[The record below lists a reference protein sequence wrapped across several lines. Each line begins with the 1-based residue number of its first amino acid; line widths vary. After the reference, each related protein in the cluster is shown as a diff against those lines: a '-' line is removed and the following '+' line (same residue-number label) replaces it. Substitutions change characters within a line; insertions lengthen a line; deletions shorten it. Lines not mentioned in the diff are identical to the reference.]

1 MSFGVA
7 DYQQSGFAA
16 PIPVLSVA
24 EADEL
29 RNELEEL
36 RRANAAE
43 AGHFLGTNCHF
54 LLPRF
59 YDLALS
65 ENVLDAVEAV
75 LGPNLLV
82 WSSGFFLKDPG
93 DEKFVSWHQDSTYW
107 GLEPPEITTAW
118 IALTP
123 SLRES
128 GCLRVVPGSHTKGQI
143 RHVDSFSEANM
154 LSRGQEVAVEVSEDE
169 AHDIELQPGE
179 MSLHHVRL
187 VHGSEPNR
195 ADYPRI
201 GFAVRFIPT
210 HVRQNGGRT
219 FAVLAR
225 GRDDYQHFDT
235 APRPDAALSS
245 AAWKLHQES
254 LQRINAVLMATAAQ
268 ESSSAGH
275 RLRGDD

>member
-1 MSFGVA
+1 MPFGLS
-7 DYQQSGFAA
+7 DYQENGFAA
-16 PIPVLSVA
+16 PIPVLS
-24 EADEL
+24 
-29 RNELEEL
+29 
-36 RRANAAE
+36 AAE
-43 AGHFLGTNCHF
+43 AGELRDEVTRLRRDHPSDAGRILGTNCHL

-65 ENVLDAVEAV
+65 EKLLDAVEAV

-123 SLRES
+123 SIQES
-128 GCLRVVPGSHTKGQI
+128 GCLRVVPGSHTQGQV
-143 RHVDSFSEANM
+143 RHVDSFAETNM
-154 LSRGQEVAVEVSEDE
+154 LSRGQEIAVDVTEDE

-195 ADYPRI
+195 ASYPRV
-201 GFAVRFIPT
+201 GFAVRYIPT
-210 HVRQNGGRT
+210 HVRQIGGRT

-225 GRDDYQHFDT
+225 GRDDYQHFDRP
-235 APRPDAALSS
+235 PRPDAALSS
-245 AAWKLHQES
+245 DAWATHQDS
-254 LQRINAVLMATAAQ
+254 LQRTNAILMATATQKTNAF
-268 ESSSAGH
+268 GH
-275 RLRGDD
+275 RLKGDD

>member
-1 MSFGVA
+1 MAFEVA
-7 DYQQSGFAA
+7 DYQENGFAA
-16 PIPVLSVA
+16 PIPVLSAA

-29 RNELEEL
+29 RDEVARL
-36 RRANAAE
+36 RRE
-43 AGHFLGTNCHF
+43 HPSDAGQFLGTNCHL
-54 LLPRF
+54 LLPSF

-65 ENVLDAVEAV
+65 EKVLDAVEAV
-75 LGPNLLV
+75 LDPNLLV

-123 SLRES
+123 SVSES
-128 GCLRVVPGSHTKGQI
+128 GCLRVVPGSHTQGQVAHI
-143 RHVDSFSEANM
+143 DSFAETNM
-154 LSRGQEVAVEVSEDE
+154 LSRGQEIAVDVREDE

-195 ADYPRI
+195 APYPRV
-201 GFAVRFIPT
+201 GFAIRYIPT

-219 FAVLAR
+219 FKVPAR
-225 GRDDYQHFDT
+225 GHDDYRHFDRP
-235 APRPDAALSS
+235 PRPDAALSP
-245 AAWKLHQES
+245 AAWDTHQES
-254 LQRINAVLMATAAQ
+254 LRRTNAILMATATQ
-268 ESSSAGH
+268 ETAAPGH
-275 RLRGDD
+275 RLKDDD

>member
-1 MSFGVA
+1 MSYELSG
-7 DYQQSGFAA
+7 YQENGFAA
-16 PIPVLSVA
+16 PIPVLS
-24 EADEL
+24 ADEAASL
-29 RNELEEL
+29 REEVAKL
-36 RRANAAE
+36 RRDHPAD
-43 AGHFLGTNCHF
+43 AGQFLGTNCHL

-65 ENVLDAVEAV
+65 EKVLDAVEAV

-82 WSSGFFLKDPG
+82 WSSGFFLKDSR

-123 SLRES
+123 SVPES

-143 RHVDSFSEANM
+143 RHVDSFAETNM
-154 LSRGQEVAVEVSEDE
+154 LSRGQEIAVDVTEDE

-195 ADYPRI
+195 ADHPRI
-201 GFAVRFIPT
+201 GFAVRYIPT

-225 GRDDYQHFDT
+225 GRDDYQHFDGP
-235 APRPDAALSS
+235 PRPDAALS
-245 AAWKLHQES
+245 ATAWKTHQES
-254 LQRINAVLMATAAQ
+254 LRRTNAILMATATQ
-268 ESSSAGH
+268 ETTAPGH
-275 RLRGDD
+275 RLKGED

>member
-1 MSFGVA
+1 MLFGLSE
-7 DYQQSGFAA
+7 YQENGFAA
-16 PIPVLSVA
+16 PIPVLSNDEAGALRDEVA
-24 EADEL
+24 Q
-29 RNELEEL
+29 L
-36 RRANAAE
+36 RRE
-43 AGHFLGTNCHF
+43 HPSDAGHFLGTNCHL
-54 LLPRF
+54 LLPSF

-65 ENVLDAVEAV
+65 EKVLDAVEAV

-82 WSSGFFLKDPG
+82 WSSGFFLKDSR

-123 SLRES
+123 SVPES
-128 GCLRVVPGSHTKGQI
+128 GCLRVVPGSHTKGQL
-143 RHVDSFSEANM
+143 RHVDSFAETNM
-154 LSRGQEVAVEVSEDE
+154 LSRGQEVAVDVTEDE

-195 ADYPRI
+195 AHYPRV
-201 GFAVRFIPT
+201 GFAVRYIPT

-225 GRDDYQHFDT
+225 GRDDYRHFDDP
-235 APRPDAALSS
+235 PRPDAALSPD
-245 AAWKLHQES
+245 AWKTHQES
-254 LQRINAVLMATAAQ
+254 LKRTNAILMATATQKTA
-268 ESSSAGH
+268 APGH
-275 RLRGDD
+275 RLKGDD